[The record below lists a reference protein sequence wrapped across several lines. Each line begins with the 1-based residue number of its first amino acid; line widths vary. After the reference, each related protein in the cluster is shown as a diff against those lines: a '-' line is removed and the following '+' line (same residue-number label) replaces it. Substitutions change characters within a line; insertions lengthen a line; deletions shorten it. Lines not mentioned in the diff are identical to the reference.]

1 MEKLYW
7 MNGIKFVGLLKKHGY
22 AWQGGGKVGS
32 GTSIMEQIIKD
43 AYAYVIAVNHV
54 KKTLGIYP
62 LEIYAPGSPT
72 ADAEKYKKVVDR
84 CGNFADLEND
94 LMSIGVGGEITC

>member
-7 MNGIKFVGLLKKHGY
+7 INGIKFIELLKKHGY
-22 AWQGGGKVGS
+22 TWQSGEKVGS
-32 GTSIMEQIIKD
+32 GTSIVEKIIKD
-43 AYAYVIAVNHV
+43 AYAHVIAVNHV

-72 ADAEKYKKVVDR
+72 ENAEKYQKVVDR
-84 CGNFADLEND
+84 CGDFADLEND
-94 LMSIGVGGEITC
+94 LMTIGVRGETTC